1 MTKPVITAHVHTL
14 DINPSTAAG
23 EYYENILTNLQ
34 PITSFGDNLS
44 VLGQQMF
51 CCDSFNGLNF
61 KLHQTLLPF
70 KLLGLNN
77 ELEGIKSI

>member
-1 MTKPVITAHVHTL
+1 MAHVHTL
-14 DINPSTAAG
+14 DINPSTAAS

-51 CCDSFNGLNF
+51 CCDSFNGRNF
-61 KLHQTLLPF
+61 KLHQTLLLPF
-70 KLLGLNN
+70 KLGLNN
-77 ELEGIKSI
+77 ELGGIECI